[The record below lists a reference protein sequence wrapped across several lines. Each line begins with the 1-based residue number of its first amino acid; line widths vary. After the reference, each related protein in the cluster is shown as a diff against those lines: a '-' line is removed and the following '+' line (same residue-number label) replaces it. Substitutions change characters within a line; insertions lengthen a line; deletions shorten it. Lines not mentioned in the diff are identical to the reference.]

1 MSACY
6 DALTGEI
13 IKFKHERPF
22 KGTSIIDTPSNY
34 CVVDIETT
42 GLSPDWDSIIE
53 IAALKVQDNTII
65 ETFSSLI
72 KPDDFSDNEPYLDEF
87 ITDLTGISDDMLR
100 SAPLTVAVLSDFRSF
115 IGDAILIGH
124 NVNFDIN
131 FLYDASEKYG
141 LAPLSNNFV
150 DTMRLSRHLHP
161 DFSHHR
167 LSDLTAYYSINCE
180 NSHRALVDVNSTAA
194 CYNLMI
200 KEVQEQFGTV
210 DELLKSIKKLKS
222 GIKASDISAKV
233 SNFDVTHPL
242 YGKVCVFTGVLEKML
257 RRDAMQV
264 VANLGGLNADNVT
277 KKTNYLILGNNDYCK
292 SIKDGKS
299 SKQKKAEKLQLDGY
313 DIQIIPENVF
323 YDIISDSVD
332 LE

>member
-1 MSACY
+1 MSICY
-6 DALTGEI
+6 DAFTGEI

-22 KGTSIIDTPSNY
+22 KGSSIIDIPSDY
-34 CVVDIETT
+34 CVIDIETT
-42 GLSPDWDSIIE
+42 GLSSDWDDIIE
-53 IAALKVQDNTII
+53 IAALKIQGNVVR

-72 KPDDFSDNEPYLDEF
+72 KPDDFCDNEPYLDDF
-87 ITDLTGISDDMLR
+87 ITNLTGISDNMLG
-100 SAPLTVAVLSDFRSF
+100 SAPSSSSVLSDFRAF
-115 IGDAILIGH
+115 IGNDILIGH

-141 LAPLSNNFV
+141 LRPLSNNFI
-150 DTMRLSRHLHP
+150 DTMRLSRRLHP

-167 LSDLTAYYSINCE
+167 LSDLVAYYSIDCKH
-180 NSHRALVDVNSTAA
+180 SHRALEDVTATA
-194 CYNLMI
+194 VCYSFLI
-200 KEVQEQFGTV
+200 KEIQKQFESI
-210 DELLKSIKKLKS
+210 DNFLKFAKKSKAGVKS
-222 GIKASDISAKV
+222 NDISANV
-233 SNFDVTHPL
+233 SNFDISHPL
-242 YGKVCVFTGVLEKML
+242 YGKTCVFTGTLEKML
-257 RRDAMQV
+257 RRDAMQI